1 MRKKVEPVL
10 IADFMSSEDSEYEDV
25 EQGQSSGS
33 EMDEVQPIKKKKLI
47 KHKPPWRSREMQS
60 VLDSLDRKMDC
71 QHDAR
76 AKKMCLE
83 VVMGA
88 DSNRPKPGGMPEWAV
103 ELFS

>member
-1 MRKKVEPVL
+1 MRRKVEPVL
-10 IADFMSSEDSEYEDV
+10 TADFMSSEDSEYEDV

-33 EMDEVQPIKKKKLI
+33 EMDDVQPTKKKKLI
-47 KHKPPWRSREMQS
+47 KHKLPWRSRELQS
-60 VLDSLDRKMDC
+60 ILDSLDRKMDRRR
-71 QHDAR
+71 DAR

-88 DSNRPKPGGMPEWAV
+88 DSNRPKPDGMPEWAV